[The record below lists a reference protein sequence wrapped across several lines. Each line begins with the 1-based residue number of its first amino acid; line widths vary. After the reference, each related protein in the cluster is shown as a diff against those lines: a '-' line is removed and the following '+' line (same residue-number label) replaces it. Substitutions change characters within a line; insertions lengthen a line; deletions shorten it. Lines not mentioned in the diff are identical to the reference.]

1 MKTGV
6 VSIKEQARKLK
17 KLRAKRKARKGGRR
31 K

>member
-6 VSIKEQARKLK
+6 VSLKEQARKLK
-17 KLRAKRKARKGGRR
+17 KIRAKKKARKGGKR